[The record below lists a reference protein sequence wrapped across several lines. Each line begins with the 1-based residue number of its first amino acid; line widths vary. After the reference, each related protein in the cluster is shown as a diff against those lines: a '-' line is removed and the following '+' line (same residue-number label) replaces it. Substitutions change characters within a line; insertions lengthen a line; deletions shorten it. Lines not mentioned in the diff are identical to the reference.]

1 MKSNAA
7 AVSAVRLVIAM
18 MVLVLVWMVW
28 RPLVKAVQDCGVVL
42 FVVSVVAGLVPR
54 GTVSELVWRCKVS
67 VIARVLLMLVVM
79 SMLSVKTVTGL
90 RR

>member
-1 MKSNAA
+1 M
-7 AVSAVRLVIAM
+7 
-18 MVLVLVWMVW
+18 
-28 RPLVKAVQDCGVVL
+28 KAVQDCGVVL

-67 VIARVLLMLVVM
+67 VLLMLVVM